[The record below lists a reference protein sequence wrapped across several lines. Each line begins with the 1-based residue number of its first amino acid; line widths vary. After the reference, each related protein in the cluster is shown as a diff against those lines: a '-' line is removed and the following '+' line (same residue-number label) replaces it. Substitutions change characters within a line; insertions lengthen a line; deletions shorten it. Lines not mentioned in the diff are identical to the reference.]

1 MFHEHHLVCF
11 LAVEFFIRGESFL
24 LPHSVHTMALTVTAT
39 KEKRAKIL
47 SLLSMSSSR
56 IISHKK
62 NIAYSVRKKDTM
74 KLIIIFCRRYE
85 ECAELYQLF
94 RATQGR
100 ISLSHLLA

>member
-1 MFHEHHLVCF
+1 MRELPTTTLCSYNGSNCNSDERNTSQNLVF
-11 LAVEFFIRGESFL
+11 AVYELF
-24 LPHSVHTMALTVTAT
+24 
-39 KEKRAKIL
+39 KDNN
-47 SLLSMSSSR
+47 
-56 IISHKK
+56 ISHKK

-74 KLIIIFCRRYE
+74 ELIIIFCRRYE